1 MMLEYVKAK
10 TYHVRKGE
18 IKNSFSYGVDY
29 VLLSDEQKNDVR
41 GFSHN
46 KINLF
51 SIFDNDH
58 GGIRGQGEGHNWARD
73 TLRNNNISI
82 PGLKVSLLAQPRMF
96 FTKFTPISFWLCFD
110 LDAKLKVV
118 IVEVNNTFG
127 DRHSYLCSNEDLAEI
142 TIESQMV
149 GRKLLHVSPFQPM
162 LGTYGF
168 TFDITNKKI
177 VIKIEYKHEY
187 GGVTATLV
195 GDRSP
200 LTTKSIFAALL
211 RRPFGSMRILSLI
224 HFQAFRLWI
233 KKASFNSRPTPPSKA
248 VSR

>member
-10 TYHVRKGE
+10 THHVRKGE

-29 VLLSDEQKNDVR
+29 LLLSDDQKNEVR

-51 SIFDNDH
+51 SIFDIDH
-58 GGIRGQGEGHNWARD
+58 GGTRGQGEGHNWARD
-73 TLRNNNISI
+73 TLRNNNIYI
-82 PGLKVSLLAQPRMF
+82 PGLKVSLLAQPRMV

-110 LDAKLKVV
+110 LDKKLKVV

-142 TIESQMV
+142 TIQSQMV
-149 GRKLLHVSPFQPM
+149 VKKLLHVSPFQPM
-162 LGTYGF
+162 LGSYCF

-177 VIKIEYKHEY
+177 AIKIEYKHER

-200 LTTKSIFAALL
+200 LTSKSIFVVLL
-211 RRPFGSMRILSLI
+211 RRPFGSIRILSLI
-224 HFQAFRLWI
+224 HFQAFRLWL
-233 KKASFNSRPTPPSKA
+233 KKATFNSRPTPPSKA